1 MVENSYVAFGSI
13 ATLDPISGDGYIL
26 IKNSEEKVFIEK
38 RFNDRDLLIFNLLG
52 NEEFKFKYKNIDNK
66 NVFITYLVN
75 DEDQLEI
82 KEKVLIRYANKFS
95 LSEINVQELVKNLGF
110 TQKGTMAFLESLKLK
125 KSLDYRITGPGQFAI
140 SIKSKSIQ
148 HTPKNETLLNPLQQL
163 YKNAEKLTRIQNI
176 EFQKS
181 MNIDSLR
188 KQFLEKSWDEVI
200 HIINQRIEIDKS
212 TLLKEITEAGMS
224 DKSFIEI
231 RKSNDEKEREDN
243 YFLYGFR
250 ETNKERTQRLK
261 KKEQK
266 ALKKEKQLAL
276 EREKNKKETGK
287 LETNEERA
295 KRENIAKYLSS
306 QEKEREHQERKLA
319 LEREKNKKET
329 GKLETNEERAKRENI
344 AEIIVVNADKIDA
357 QRNKKIKKAR
367 NKNVRQFDEKI
378 NYEEYINKIFRGE
391 KSTYPNKR
399 SLVNSLTEGMIVSG
413 HVVNISDRGIWVL
426 LGGYTALLPSE
437 LSNESRPNLMRG
449 DLIGAKVYKINK
461 KNLQITLQ
469 SVNSVTKIDKGQLSI
484 EELAS
489 ELKINP
495 TKLRKWLRDNY
506 PRKAEDKNKKWV
518 LNNLIINDARNAFNL
533 KPTTSTKKPSTSKKT
548 TVKKSTTSTKKPSTS
563 KKTTVK
569 KSTTSTKKPA
579 EDIEPIS
586 PSLVPYYDLSSAFHR
601 AELHNKNKN
610 STKLFAYYVK
620 EALVKYGKD
629 ETSLT
634 FPSNKNKFRL
644 INSGIESAWI
654 NNMGLMTVVINDYN
668 TSEELKYLIKN
679 YVHINL
685 RKDAY
690 KKFPAA
696 VPLFIP
702 HISVKRHSKVLK
714 KSFDIFL
721 DQVYKTGKNPW
732 KKYHDKRIIDL
743 LNLVLFRKIKS

>member
-1 MVENSYVAFGSI
+1 MVENNDVAFGSI
-13 ATLDPISGDGYIL
+13 ATIDPISGDGYIL
-26 IKNSEEKVFIEK
+26 LQNSEEKVFIEK
-38 RFNDRDLLIFNLLG
+38 RLNDRDLLIFNLLG
-52 NEEFKFKYKNIDNK
+52 DDEFKFKYKKIDNK
-66 NVFITYLVN
+66 KIFINYLVN

-82 KEKVLIRYANKFS
+82 KEKVLIRYAIKFS
-95 LSEINVQELVKNLGF
+95 LSEINVQELTEDLGF
-110 TQKGTMAFLESLKLK
+110 TQKGTMAFLESLKQK

-148 HTPKNETLLNPLQQL
+148 YTSKNETLLNPLQQL

-200 HIINQRIEIDKS
+200 HIINQRIEIDKT
-212 TLLKEITEAGMS
+212 TLLKDINEAGMS
-224 DKSFIEI
+224 DNSFIEI

-261 KKEQK
+261 KKEQE
-266 ALKKEKQLAL
+266 ALKKEKKLAL
-276 EREKNKKETGK
+276 ERERNKKETGK

-295 KRENIAKYLSS
+295 KRENIAKNLSS
-306 QEKEREHQERKLA
+306 QEKERKQQERKLA
-319 LEREKNKKET
+319 LERERNKKET

-344 AEIIVVNADKIDA
+344 AEIIVVNADKIDE
-357 QRNKKIKKAR
+357 RRKIEASTTAKRKTR
-367 NKNVRQFDEKI
+367 NKNARQFEEKI

-399 SLVNSLTEGMIVSG
+399 SLVNSLSVGMIVSG
-413 HVVNISDRGIWVL
+413 HVVNISERGIWVL
-426 LGGYTALLPSE
+426 LGGYTALLPIE
-437 LSNESRPNLMRG
+437 LSNESIPNLMRG
-449 DLIGAKVYKINK
+449 DVIGAQVYKINK
-461 KNLQITLQ
+461 NNLQITLQ

-495 TKLRKWLRDNY
+495 TKLRAWLRENY

-518 LNNLIINDARNAFNL
+518 LNNLIITDARNAFNL
-533 KPTTSTKKPSTSKKT
+533 KSTTAAKKPASTKKPP
-548 TVKKSTTSTKKPSTS
+548 VKKSTTAAKNS
-563 KKTTVK
+563 
-569 KSTTSTKKPA
+569 A
-579 EDIEPIS
+579 EDSEPIS
-586 PSLVPYYDLSSAFHR
+586 PSLVPYYNLSSAFHS

-668 TSEELKYLIKN
+668 TSEELKYLIEN
-679 YVHINL
+679 YVDVNL
-685 RKDAY
+685 RKNAY
-690 KKFPAA
+690 KKFPEA

-702 HISVKRHSKVLK
+702 HKSVKRHSKVLK

-743 LNLVLFRKIKS
+743 LNLVLFREIKS

>member
-1 MVENSYVAFGSI
+1 MVENNDVAFGSI
-13 ATLDPISGDGYIL
+13 ATIDPISGDGYIL
-26 IKNSEEKVFIEK
+26 LQNSEEKVFIEK
-38 RFNDRDLLIFNLLG
+38 RLNDRDLLIFNLLG
-52 NEEFKFKYKNIDNK
+52 DDEFKFKYKKIDNK
-66 NVFITYLVN
+66 KIFINYLVN

-82 KEKVLIRYANKFS
+82 KEKVLIRYAIKFS
-95 LSEINVQELVKNLGF
+95 LSEINVQELTEDLGF
-110 TQKGTMAFLESLKLK
+110 TQKGTMAFLESLKQK

-148 HTPKNETLLNPLQQL
+148 YTSKNETLLNPLQQL

-200 HIINQRIEIDKS
+200 HIINQRIEIDKT
-212 TLLKEITEAGMS
+212 TLLKEINEAGMS
-224 DKSFIEI
+224 DDSFIEI

-261 KKEQK
+261 KKEQE
-266 ALKKEKQLAL
+266 ALKK
-276 EREKNKKETGK
+276 
-287 LETNEERA
+287 
-295 KRENIAKYLSS
+295 
-306 QEKEREHQERKLA
+306 ERKLA
-319 LEREKNKKET
+319 LERERNKKET

-344 AEIIVVNADKIDA
+344 AEIIVVNADKIDE
-357 QRNKKIKKAR
+357 RRKIEASTTAKRKTR
-367 NKNVRQFDEKI
+367 NKNARQFEEKI

-399 SLVNSLTEGMIVSG
+399 SLVNSLSVGMIVSG
-413 HVVNISDRGIWVL
+413 HVVNISERGIWVL
-426 LGGYTALLPSE
+426 LGGYTALLPIE
-437 LSNESRPNLMRG
+437 LSNESIPNLMRG
-449 DLIGAKVYKINK
+449 DVIGAQVYKINK

-495 TKLRKWLRDNY
+495 TKLRAWLRENY
-506 PRKAEDKNKKWV
+506 PRKVEDKNKKWV
-518 LNNLIINDARNAFNL
+518 LNNLIITDARNAFNL
-533 KPTTSTKKPSTSKKT
+533 KSTTAAKKPASTKKPP
-548 TVKKSTTSTKKPSTS
+548 VKKSTAAAKNS
-563 KKTTVK
+563 
-569 KSTTSTKKPA
+569 A
-579 EDIEPIS
+579 EDSEPIS
-586 PSLVPYYDLSSAFHR
+586 PSLVPYYNLSSAFHS

-668 TSEELKYLIKN
+668 TSEELKYLIEN
-679 YVHINL
+679 YVDVNL
-685 RKDAY
+685 RKNAY
-690 KKFPAA
+690 KKFPEA

-702 HISVKRHSKVLK
+702 HKSVKRHSKVLK

-743 LNLVLFRKIKS
+743 LNLVLFREIKS